1 MGTYSVTIRTLGT
14 AGEKYQKTLDSIAR
28 QSISPQEVIIVLPKG
43 YPLPPE
49 RLGTETFIFSEKGM
63 VAQRVAGFNACTSD
77 CILALDDDVEF
88 DSCFVA
94 SLFNTMQETG
104 ADMVSPVV
112 KETKIWGG

>member
-28 QSISPQEVIIVLPKG
+28 QSIPPQEVIIVLPKG

-77 CILALDDDVEF
+77 CIFLIPSKKHEKSLDFGKNQGFLA
-88 DSCFVA
+88 A
-94 SLFNTMQETG
+94 SKGLEPST
-104 ADMVSPVV
+104 S
-112 KETKIWGG
+112 

>member
-63 VAQRVAGFNACTSD
+63 NIYRCVARKPVSATE
-77 CILALDDDVEF
+77 IL
-88 DSCFVA
+88 
-94 SLFNTMQETG
+94 M
-104 ADMVSPVV
+104 
-112 KETKIWGG
+112 